1 MTMRIRIIL
10 VSVLL
15 LAVNAVRLG
24 AQTGINSTVEV
35 ERDYEGRITSIEKA
49 PMDIPV
55 DDSLLNFNLD
65 FNYTTFYSPYKD
77 LYEFSPTLT
86 VGPADYGK
94 VVYPWLYA
102 RLAASYPWT
111 PSADLYVSPR
121 LGGRFSFEVY
131 VNHDSYWGKMPLTA
145 YSGDRVVLS
154 GEKSYGDRMRNKAGA
169 AFGFRWKKGEL
180 GISAGYAA
188 SMYALNGGQGLSHK
202 QIWNWNSNHFR
213 HFDSRLNVRSVN
225 SGTDAFY
232 YNVDLGYRYFDNRSG
247 VTEHLADADISM
259 GAAFKEEHLLYLRFD
274 GTFSNSGLWSLA
286 PVYRWERDRWRIK
299 ASVVFSSAY
308 GSGPSSSY
316 RTLFYPDASVVYE
329 AARNTLW
336 LFAELH
342 GEHRLLTRYDLYEL
356 NPWMDSGRGMFL
368 KAVPV
373 SLDLGLK
380 GSVRDRFSYSLRAG
394 YLRAADILS
403 FISAGGYQ
411 RISGGSSHLL
421 TAGSTLRWKSRD
433 FFAQADLN
441 YRYYT
446 DSRAALMTPAF
457 DIRAVMEYNLKRR
470 LFIRADCYFRTSV
483 TGAAAGAAVSDPV
496 SYYRVPSFVDI
507 GLRVSYAVNTS
518 VMVFL
523 EADNLANSK
532 IQYYLNYVEP
542 GISVGAGLCLKL

>member
-1 MTMRIRIIL
+1 
-10 VSVLL
+10 
-15 LAVNAVRLG
+15 
-24 AQTGINSTVEV
+24 
-35 ERDYEGRITSIEKA
+35 
-49 PMDIPV
+49 
-55 DDSLLNFNLD
+55 
-65 FNYTTFYSPYKD
+65 
-77 LYEFSPTLT
+77 
-86 VGPADYGK
+86 
-94 VVYPWLYA
+94 
-102 RLAASYPWT
+102 
-111 PSADLYVSPR
+111 
-121 LGGRFSFEVY
+121 
-131 VNHDSYWGKMPLTA
+131 
-145 YSGDRVVLS
+145 
-154 GEKSYGDRMRNKAGA
+154 
-169 AFGFRWKKGEL
+169 
-180 GISAGYAA
+180 
-188 SMYALNGGQGLSHK
+188 
-202 QIWNWNSNHFR
+202 
-213 HFDSRLNVRSVN
+213 
-225 SGTDAFY
+225 
-232 YNVDLGYRYFDNRSG
+232 
-247 VTEHLADADISM
+247 
-259 GAAFKEEHLLYLRFD
+259 
-274 GTFSNSGLWSLA
+274 
-286 PVYRWERDRWRIK
+286 
-299 ASVVFSSAY
+299 
-308 GSGPSSSY
+308 
-316 RTLFYPDASVVYE
+316 
-329 AARNTLW
+329 
-336 LFAELH
+336 
-342 GEHRLLTRYDLYEL
+342 
-356 NPWMDSGRGMFL
+356 MDSGRGMFL